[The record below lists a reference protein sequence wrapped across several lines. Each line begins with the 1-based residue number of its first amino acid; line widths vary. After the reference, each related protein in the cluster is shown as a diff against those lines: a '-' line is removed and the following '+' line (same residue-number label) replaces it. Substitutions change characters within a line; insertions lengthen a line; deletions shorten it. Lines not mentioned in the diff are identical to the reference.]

1 VSTGSS
7 RPPCPILKMPRRP
20 RPAKRKL
27 PRKLQPSSD
36 FPKPNV
42 GFKFQFTKPDS
53 KSKEDGGSD
62 LDEGESSFD
71 EFEEGSSQGSI
82 TRHGLEEG
90 EAGEDDDADAPRVVQ
105 WAEDGEEEFQG
116 DDSEDEEA
124 GSEISAEVCWG
135 SKLLK

>member
-7 RPPCPILKMPRRP
+7 KPPSPILKMPRRP

-27 PRKLQPSSD
+27 PRKLQSSSD
-36 FPKPNV
+36 FPKPNA

-53 KSKEDGGSD
+53 KSKEDG
-62 LDEGESSFD
+62 LEEGESSSD

-82 TRHGLEEG
+82 TRHGSEEG

-105 WAEDGEEEFQG
+105 WAEDGEEKFQG

-124 GSEISAEVCWG
+124 GSEISAEVRWG
-135 SKLLK
+135 LKLLK